1 MGQERLQPTSAEV
14 WRLAAHQHGLVTK
27 SQLLA
32 LGLNADAV
40 QHRIERGR
48 LHRLWRGVYAVG
60 RSEVGERGRWM
71 GAVLRC
77 GPDARLSH
85 RSAAQLWG
93 MRTPAPPM
101 IEVVIPSSAC
111 RRAPGIVV
119 HRRANLDST
128 DLRRVDRIP
137 VTDPVSTLIDLAT
150 CVSDDRLEALVN
162 EADRL
167 DLIDPEKLR
176 AALDVLPSRSGSG
189 RLRRLLDPRTF
200 RRTDSGLERRFLR
213 LTRGAG
219 LPTPK
224 TQVQVNGF
232 RVDFYWPQLGLV
244 VEVDG
249 LRYHRTAGQQASDLR
264 RDQIHQATGLTS
276 LRFSG
281 GQVGDEP
288 DRVRATLAAVAER
301 LGAPRAPTSDG

>member
-1 MGQERLQPTSAEV
+1 MGQERLQPWSAEV
-14 WRLAAHQHGLVTK
+14 WRLARKQHGVIAR
-27 SQLLA
+27 SQLFA
-32 LGLNADAV
+32 LGMNADAV

-60 RSEVGERGRWM
+60 RSEVSERGCWM

-77 GPDARLSH
+77 GTGARLSH
-85 RSAAQLWG
+85 RSAARLWG
-93 MRTPAPPM
+93 MRMQPPPE
-101 IEVVIPSSAC
+101 IDVVIPSGAA

-119 HRRANLDST
+119 HRRAGLDT
-128 DLRRVDRIP
+128 DDFRRVDRIP
-137 VTDPVSTLIDLAT
+137 VTDPVSTLVDLAT
-150 CVSDDRLEALVN
+150 CVDRDRLEALVN

-189 RLRRLLDPRTF
+189 RLRRLLDLRAF

-213 LTRGAG
+213 LIRGAG

-224 TQVQVNGF
+224 TQIHVNGF

-281 GQVGDEP
+281 DQVGHEP

-301 LGAPRAPTSDG
+301 LGAPRPPTSNG